1 MKLRK
6 RPPAHPGGI
15 LKRNYIDQSV
25 VTLRQL
31 SDILGLSED
40 AASEIISGRASVT
53 PDMALRLS
61 RAFNTS
67 PELWLNMQQ
76 YYDLWHAAND
86 SAEWEKIQPV
96 ILPDRPLVQV

>member
-6 RPPAHPGGI
+6 RTPAHPGGI
-15 LKRNYIDQSV
+15 LRRNYIDQSV
-25 VTLRQL
+25 VTLCQL
-31 SDILGLSED
+31 ADILGLSEE
-40 AASEIISGRASVT
+40 AASEIIGERAAVT

-86 SAEWEKIQPV
+86 SAEWEKVQPI
-96 ILPDRPLVQV
+96 ILQDRPLVQV